1 MAVDRPTFSESW
13 YRVAD
18 LRPRL
23 RSTVQIHRQHFR
35 GQMWHVVQDPGS
47 NQFFRLNEAAY
58 EFAALLDGRR
68 SVGQVWQTCNEH
80 LGDSAPTQGEA
91 IQLLGQLY
99 SSNLLQAELP
109 PDAEGLFNR
118 YRKRVRREVQGY
130 LMNLLFVR
138 IPLLDPDHFLDRW
151 LGIFGRLYTWFGL
164 VVWLAI
170 VGVGLYFVAGNT
182 GELVRQAGDVLK
194 EDNLLLLY
202 MSFIL
207 VAVFHE
213 FSHAFAC
220 KRFGKDSGSG
230 GEVHVMGIMFLVFVP
245 KPYVD
250 ASSSWA
256 FRSKWRRVIVGA
268 AGILTELA
276 IASIAAVVWANTSED
291 SVTRAIAY
299 NVMFLASVSTILF
312 NGNPLLRYDG
322 YYILSDLLEI
332 ANLGPR
338 SRQYLYYLVK
348 RYAWGVKRAQNPAH
362 TRGERVWLAT
372 YAVASTIYRFF
383 IWGAI
388 LLFVADK
395 FFVIG
400 VMMALGAVITWVC
413 VPIGKFIH
421 YLGTSGEL
429 LRVRGRAVGSTLA
442 VVAGIL
448 LAIGFIP
455 AADRFRVEGVVEPVS
470 MAVVHMEA
478 DGFVREFLPS
488 GQQADPDGEPLLI
501 AENRELQAEHVV
513 LEAMHRNLEARLR
526 LARTENI
533 TMAQALGEQMTALD
547 QQIERVAEQI
557 ELLKVKAPLKG
568 TWVSPQ
574 IERRKGAYLRR
585 GEKFGL
591 VASLDDLMIRAT
603 ASQAVA
609 TLIQEAAE
617 KVEIRLKD
625 RPDIRLDGLTKQIL
639 PAGKE
644 WLPSMA
650 LAISAGGSMPTV
662 PDEQQ
667 GSKSAE
673 RFYEVHIGLDKAQ
686 VKYLLTGQ
694 RVVVRFEAPAKPLMA
709 QWWRSL
715 LQLIQRR
722 FHI

>member
-1 MAVDRPTFSESW
+1 MPVDRPTFSESW

-58 EFAALLDGRR
+58 QFAAMLDGRR
-68 SVGQVWQTCNEH
+68 TVSEVWQSCNER
-80 LGDSAPTQGEA
+80 LGDAAPTQGEA

-151 LGIFGRLYTWFGL
+151 VGVFGKLYTWYGFVGWLILLAAGL
-164 VVWLAI
+164 S
-170 VGVGLYFVAGNT
+170 FVAGSA
-182 GELVRQAGDVLK
+182 GELVRRASGVL
-194 EDNLLLLY
+194 EGDNLLPLY
-202 MSFIL
+202 ASFIL

-220 KRFGKDSGSG
+220 KRFGKASGSG

-256 FRSKWRRVIVGA
+256 FRSKWNRVVVGS
-268 AGILTELA
+268 AGIMTELA
-276 IASIAAVVWANTSED
+276 IASIAAIVWTQTSEGLLKEI
-291 SVTRAIAY
+291 SY

-322 YYILSDLLEI
+322 YYILSDLVEI

-338 SRQYLYYLVK
+338 SKQYLFYLVK
-348 RYAWGVKRAQNPAH
+348 RYAWGVKRLQNPAN
-362 TRGERVWLAT
+362 TRGERYWLAS
-372 YAVASTIYRFF
+372 YAVTSTVYRFF

-388 LLFVADK
+388 LLFVAKK
-395 FFVIG
+395 FFMVGI
-400 VMMALGAVITWVC
+400 VLALGAVITWVF

-429 LRVRGRAVGSTLA
+429 MRARGRAVGSTVA

-448 LAIGFIP
+448 IAIGLVP
-455 AADRFRVEGVVEPVS
+455 APDRFRAEGVVDPVGLE
-470 MAVVHMEA
+470 VVYMRT

-488 GQQADPDGEPLLI
+488 GQAVEPGGEPLI
-501 AENRELQAEHVV
+501 VAENRELQAEYERLTAELHDF
-513 LEAMHRNLEARLR
+513 EARER
-526 LARTENI
+526 LAQTEDI
-533 TMAQALGEQMTALD
+533 VRAQALAETIAA
-547 QQIERVAEQI
+547 QQERMAEVAEQI
-557 ELLKVKAPLKG
+557 GLLKVTAPLKG

-574 IERRKGAYLRR
+574 IERAVGAYFPR
-585 GEKFGL
+585 GEKIGL
-591 VASLDDLMIRAT
+591 VASLDDLIIRAT
-603 ASQAVA
+603 ASQDVA
-609 TLIQEAAE
+609 TLIQQAQK
-617 KVEIRLKD
+617 KVEIRLKGQ
-625 RPDIRLDGLTKQIL
+625 PNVHLSGMITQIL
-639 PAGKE
+639 PAGE
-644 WLPSMA
+644 RLPSEA
-650 LAISAGGSMPTV
+650 LAVSAGGTV
-662 PDEQQ
+662 ATNVDDR
-667 GSKSAE
+667 GGTTSAE
-673 RFYEVHIGLDKAQ
+673 RFYEVHIAPDSAGQIRLI
-686 VKYLLTGQ
+686 TGQ
-694 RVVVRFEAPAKPLMA
+694 RVVVRFEAPAKPLMV

-715 LQLIQRR
+715 LQLVQRR